1 MTSPYTNEKLM
12 SVYSER
18 TERDIAVRVKYTV
31 QEAGSCKVYQLQSI
45 EDLG

>member
-31 QEAGSCKVYQLQSI
+31 QEAGSCKVYQLQSM